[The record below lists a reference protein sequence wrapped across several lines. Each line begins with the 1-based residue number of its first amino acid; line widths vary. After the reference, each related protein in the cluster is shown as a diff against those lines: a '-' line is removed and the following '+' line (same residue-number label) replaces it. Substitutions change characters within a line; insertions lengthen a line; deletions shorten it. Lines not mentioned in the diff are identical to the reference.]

1 MGYLNSLSLLK
12 RSLLGSNLNDKT
24 LLNALDALKNL
35 EVDEESST
43 AMQFIFNKIVMSS
56 KESSK
61 SQAKPVSTYKP
72 EPEKFESTSAL
83 QMKYED
89 MKKTSEA
96 EIQRLSNHI
105 KALMEKLTS
114 FSEKKPGEKG
124 QK

>member
-35 EVDEESST
+35 EVDESSSS
-43 AMQFIFNKIVMSS
+43 AMQCIFEKIVMSS

-61 SQAKPVSTYKP
+61 AQSKPVSTYKP

-89 MKKTSEA
+89 LKKSSEA

-114 FSEKKPGEKG
+114 FTEKKPGEKG